1 MVNKHMKEP
10 TKSYTVKEAF
20 QALCK
25 YCVYQDRCH
34 QEVEQKLINMNM
46 IPDARA
52 QIISDLIQ
60 HDFLNE
66 ERFAMNYVMGK
77 FNQKGWGKIRI
88 RQELKRRNISEYLLN
103 KALNQIKESNYLNK
117 LEELAQKRFKQLSKD
132 TSYKSKAKLKNYL
145 IYKGYE
151 TSLVFEAIN
160 HLTKF

>member
-1 MVNKHMKEP
+1 MKKP
-10 TKSYTVKEAF
+10 TKSYTVQEAF

-46 IPDARA
+46 IPEARA
-52 QIISDLIQ
+52 QIISDLIH

-66 ERFAMNYVMGK
+66 ERFAMNYVVGK

-103 KALNQIKESNYLNK
+103 KALNQIEDKAYLDK
-117 LEELAQKRFKQLSKD
+117 LNNLAEKKFKQLGKD
-132 TSYKSKAKLKNYL
+132 NSWKSKAKLKNYL

-151 TSLVFEAIN
+151 SNLVFETIN

>member
-1 MVNKHMKEP
+1 MKEP

-34 QEVEQKLINMNM
+34 QEVEQKLIKMNM

-66 ERFAMNYVMGK
+66 ERFAMNYALGK

-88 RQELKRRNISEYLLN
+88 RQELKRRNISDYLLN
-103 KALNQIKESNYLNK
+103 KALNQIEDKTYLNT
-117 LEELAQKRFKQLSKD
+117 LNELAQKKFNQLGKD
-132 TSYKSKAKLKNYL
+132 TSWKSKTKLKNYL

-151 TSLVFEAIN
+151 TNLVFETIN
-160 HLTKF
+160 RLTKF

>member
-1 MVNKHMKEP
+1 MFNKYMKKP

-34 QEVEQKLINMNM
+34 YEVEQKLIEMNM
-46 IPDARA
+46 IPEARA

-60 HDFLNE
+60 HNFLNE
-66 ERFAMNYVMGK
+66 ERFAINYAIGK

-103 KALNQIKESNYLNK
+103 KALNQIEDKAYLDK
-117 LEELAQKRFKQLSKD
+117 LNNLAEKKFKQLGKD
-132 TSYKSKAKLKNYL
+132 ASWKSKSKLRNYL
-145 IYKGYE
+145 IYKGFE
-151 TSLVFEAIN
+151 SNLVFDQIN
-160 HLTKF
+160 NITKF

>member
-1 MVNKHMKEP
+1 MKEP

-34 QEVEQKLINMNM
+34 QEVEQKLIKMNM

-66 ERFAMNYVMGK
+66 ERFAMNYALGK

-88 RQELKRRNISEYLLN
+88 RQELKRRNISDYLLN
-103 KALNQIKESNYLNK
+103 KALNQIEDKTYLNT
-117 LEELAQKRFKQLSKD
+117 LNELAQKKFNQLGKD
-132 TSYKSKAKLKNYL
+132 TSWKSKTKLKNYL

-151 TSLVFEAIN
+151 T
-160 HLTKF
+160 KF